1 MILINFE
8 NRYYSIYMSEFNTN
22 NNETT
27 RGPSIKYL
35 KNMGYLEILEHYIEY
50 PQKHLKFNCVPL
62 KGTKISDNPNVVD
75 SKKVYVKNKLVEK
88 VKFLGEKDKADGWI
102 QNYSKNTRFS
112 KFFVTNLH
120 YLPEHL
126 WARLKPVYH
135 EQVHVGYK
143 VRDDNVHFFVHEAEV
158 DNLSRSLFD
167 AIAVPSSIDKDYV
180 SSLIRKL
187 NDQEIDDCWLTIK
200 ASRLISA

>member
-8 NRYYSIYMSEFNTN
+8 NKYYSVYMSELNTN
-22 NNETT
+22 NNETM

-50 PQKHLKFNCVPL
+50 PQKNLKFNCVPR
-62 KGTKISDNPNVVD
+62 KTTKVSDNPDSVD
-75 SKKVYVKNKLVEK
+75 SEKINAKNKSVKKVN
-88 VKFLGEKDKADGWI
+88 FLGEKDKADGWI
-102 QNYSKNTRFS
+102 QNYSNNTRFS

-126 WARLKPVYH
+126 WTRLKPVYH

-143 VRDDNVHFFVHEAEV
+143 VRDKNVYFFVHEAEV

-167 AIAVPSSIDKDYV
+167 AIAVPSAINKEYV
-180 SSLIRKL
+180 SSLIHKL
-187 NDQEIDDCWLTIK
+187 NNQEIDDCWLTIK
-200 ASRLISA
+200 ANRLINA